1 MKMKKIMYG
10 VCMVTVAMDGL
21 LATID
26 IFNRKTNETAKFFVD
41 EWGTVSEKTNIKT
54 YPEAL
59 IKAYGAVKEYRKEI
73 LA

>member
-26 IFNRKTNETAKFFVD
+26 IFNRKTN
-41 EWGTVSEKTNIKT
+41 IKT
-54 YPEAL
+54 YPKAL

>member
-41 EWGTVSEKTNIKT
+41 E
-54 YPEAL
+54 
-59 IKAYGAVKEYRKEI
+59 
-73 LA
+73 

>member
-41 EWGTVSEKTNIKT
+41 EWGNVSEKTNIKT
-54 YPEAL
+54 YPKAL